1 MFSNISHDLCNV
13 RPSRSPA
20 ETRSNLLLGVCDAE
34 LLDLKRVNQVSRGQ
48 GCNERTLVNSW
59 TRKIPHTSLP
69 CFVTVSTEVNRR
81 AGDVDLQRQP
91 PYGSKSSNQ
100 HT

>member
-13 RPSRSPA
+13 RYSPSPTKTS
-20 ETRSNLLLGVCDAE
+20 SSLLLGVCDAE
-34 LLDLKRVNQVSRGQ
+34 LLDLKRVSQVDQRQ
-48 GCNERTLVNSW
+48 EPKKRTLVNSC

-69 CFVTVSTEVNRR
+69 CYVMVSTVVDRR
-81 AGDVDLQRQP
+81 ERDVDLQRPP
-91 PYGSKSSNQ
+91 PYGSKLSNQ